1 MSIKAASSA
10 EPILTGLVSL
20 TCSPPAPSSPNPP
33 IITEKKDLFIA
44 THMIY
49 ERIAPEEP
57 TNAPVITRAKLF
69 RVKPIIAAA
78 KPE

>member
-1 MSIKAASSA
+1 
-10 EPILTGLVSL
+10 
-20 TCSPPAPSSPNPP
+20 
-33 IITEKKDLFIA
+33 
-44 THMIY
+44 MIY